1 MNPCPLPRISDN
13 IVELPGILKAREADL
28 DRSVLNRPTVIAQR
42 VEVELIKRLQREAP
56 WLIPML

>member
-1 MNPCPLPRISDN
+1 MNPCPLPEISDS
-13 IVELPGILKAREADL
+13 IVELPGILKARETEL
-28 DRSVLNRPTVIAQR
+28 DRSILNRPSVIAQR